1 MKKFRFVEN
10 GAVAH
15 LHGDL
20 FVKRDLLRQRPF
32 FWKSFTLERIRDAVR
47 LYRSR
52 DPVPSYD
59 AEPVIEAPTR
69 RRKQRSRKGKE
80 IDGGEGSEDPSPLG
94 ENPSFVPTEKGG
106 ASDFPLPNNFFDG
119 LPPEF
124 VTDESLEEEKRQWVF
139 AEGSQ
144 RINEVL
150 SFELLNRI
158 LESAYMYVY

>member
-1 MKKFRFVEN
+1 MKKFRFVGN
-10 GAVAH
+10 NPTAH
-15 LHGDL
+15 LPGDV

-59 AEPVIEAPTR
+59 AEPVTAAPTR
-69 RRKQRSRKGKE
+69 RRRQRSRKGKE
-80 IDGGEGSEDPSPLG
+80 IDDGEGSENPSPLG
-94 ENPSFVPTEKGG
+94 EKPSFVPTEKGG
-106 ASDFPLPNNFFDG
+106 ASGFPPNNFFDG

-124 VTDESLEEEKRQWVF
+124 TTDESLEDEEKQRVF

-144 RINEVL
+144 RVNEVWP
-150 SFELLNRI
+150 FELLN
-158 LESAYMYVY
+158 LMFESIYKHTC

>member
-1 MKKFRFVEN
+1 M
-10 GAVAH
+10 
-15 LHGDL
+15 
-20 FVKRDLLRQRPF
+20 PF

-52 DPVPSYD
+52 DSVPTYD
-59 AEPVIEAPTR
+59 VKPVIEAPTR
-69 RRKQRSRKGKE
+69 RCKQRSRKGKE

-124 VTDESLEEEKRQWVF
+124 VTDESLEDEEKQRVF

-144 RINEVL
+144 RVNEVL
-150 SFELLNRI
+150 PFELLNRI
-158 LESAYMYVY
+158 FESVYMYIY